1 MEKSQHEYD
10 EPEMIVFERTEVND
24 KGRYKERQHYCL
36 KCQKSMCQ
44 LARHLTTI
52 HKNEAD
58 VAKALALPE
67 KEQKKALKLL
77 VNR

>member
-1 MEKSQHEYD
+1 M
-10 EPEMIVFERTEVND
+10 
-24 KGRYKERQHYCL
+24 
-36 KCQKSMCQ
+36 
-44 LARHLTTI
+44 